1 MNFVIAVLVLL
12 AVQGCSLLPVRTLS
26 PPSPPLRLIVAQV
39 TLEAPVT
46 SPTDLYTFNEPPSPE
61 AEEGLLKELI
71 DEVEVTGQRILTEQ
85 FAHQSGFIVVPFAD
99 ARRMRTNL
107 AFTQRQLDPDQ
118 LRLFAMEASADVV
131 ISAQI
136 VDYGVVRWQYWV
148 PGLIISMMVETLI
161 VGAASGWNPLI
172 MAATAGSE
180 LLTDVPFW
188 WGGAYIAGW
197 ALRPVR
203 VKVDAQQ
210 VSGCD
215 QQIWQEEAFVSLIP
229 WKTLASYSK
238 EDRRRKDVQLG
249 VNLTRALT
257 EIAESASR
265 ELRLKPCEQGT
276 S

>member
-1 MNFVIAVLVLL
+1 MHVFITALFLL
-12 AVQGCSLLPVRTLS
+12 AVQGCSLFQGRTLP
-26 PPSPPLRLIVAQV
+26 PPSPPIRLVVAQV

-46 SPTDLYTFNEPPSPE
+46 SPTDLYTFKEPPSPE
-61 AEEGLLKELI
+61 SEQGLLRELI
-71 DEVEVTGQRILTEQ
+71 DEVEVKGQRILTEQ
-85 FAHQSGFIVVPFAD
+85 LENQSGFIVVPFAD

-107 AFTQRQLDPDQ
+107 GSRHTQLDPDQ
-118 LRLFAMEASADVV
+118 LRMLATEASADVV

-161 VGAASGWNPLI
+161 VGAASEFNPLI
-172 MAATAGSE
+172 MAAVAGSE
-180 LLTDVPFW
+180 LITDVPFW
-188 WGGAYIAGW
+188 WGGANVAGW

-203 VKVDAQQ
+203 VTVDAQQ

-215 QQIWQEEAFVSLIP
+215 QQIWQETAFVSLIP
-229 WKTLASYSK
+229 RKTLASYSK
-238 EDRRRKDVQLG
+238 EERRRKDVQLG

-257 EIAESASR
+257 EIAENVGR

-276 S
+276 P